1 MIWIRRA
8 HLVLAWGFVAG
19 VVLQVFLAGRGVFES
34 TLLFKDHVGW
44 GYMLGMLAI
53 VLLVLAAIG
62 RLGRRQV
69 LYAVVLWIM
78 VAFQS
83 ILVVLRSDYPTIAAL
98 HPVNGFGILLVS
110 ILMARDAWL
119 ARNVTQ
125 PAEAPV
131 TSDQATSPATH

>member
-1 MIWIRRA
+1 MVWIRRA
-8 HLVLAWGFVAG
+8 HLVLAFGFVAG

-44 GYMLGMLAI
+44 GYLLGMLAI

-69 LYAVVLWIM
+69 LYALVLWIM
-78 VAFQS
+78 FAFQS

-110 ILMARDAWL
+110 ILMARDAWV

-125 PAEAPV
+125 PAETPATTEP
-131 TSDQATSPATH
+131 ATSPAAH

>member
-1 MIWIRRA
+1 MVWIRRA

-34 TLLFKDHVGW
+34 TLAFKDHVGW

-53 VLLVLAAIG
+53 VLLVLAAVG
-62 RLGRRQV
+62 RLGRRQI
-69 LYAVVLWIM
+69 LYAVALWVM
-78 VAFQS
+78 FAFQS
-83 ILVVLRSDYPTIAAL
+83 VFIAVRADLPTVAAL

-125 PAEAPV
+125 LVE
-131 TSDQATSPATH
+131 SPATTEPATSTAAR

>member
-1 MIWIRRA
+1 MVWIRRA

-34 TLLFKDHVGW
+34 SLAFKDHVGW
-44 GYMLGMLAI
+44 GYLLGMLAI
-53 VLLVLAAIG
+53 VLLVLAIVG
-62 RLGRRQV
+62 RLGRRQI
-69 LYAVVLWIM
+69 LYAVALWVM
-78 VAFQS
+78 FAFQS
-83 ILVVLRSDYPTIAAL
+83 IFIAVRADLPTVAAL

-125 PAEAPV
+125 PVQAAATTEPAPS
-131 TSDQATSPATH
+131 TAAR